1 MPDLTRV
8 GLGALRKSKDLDE
21 QVAVVLAQVEK
32 PRANL
37 GGGGPPG
44 RAD

>member
-1 MPDLTRV
+1 MPDLT
-8 GLGALRKSKDLDE
+8 GMSLRDLWKSKDLDE